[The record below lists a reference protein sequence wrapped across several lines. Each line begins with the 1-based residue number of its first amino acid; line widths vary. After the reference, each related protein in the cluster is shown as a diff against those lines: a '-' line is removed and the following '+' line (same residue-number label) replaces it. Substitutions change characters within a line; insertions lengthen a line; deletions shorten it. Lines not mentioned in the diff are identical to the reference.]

1 MSVVP
6 GSNVSRE
13 TQERLK
19 TYEAL
24 LRKWNPRI
32 NLVARSTLP
41 DLWQRHFVD
50 SMQIF
55 DLAPPKVDHW
65 VDLGSGAGFPG
76 LVIAIMALDTGS
88 PARVTLVESDA
99 RKCAFLQTVIRE
111 TGAQARVINDRIENI
126 DSLDADVLSARALS
140 DLGTLLGFA
149 ELHMRPDGVAIFPKG
164 ENWQKEVT
172 AAQTAW
178 TFTSQLAKSK
188 TDEGPVILTIT
199 GVARV

>member
-1 MSVVP
+1 MSIDAGP
-6 GSNVSRE
+6 NVSRE
-13 TQERLK
+13 TLERLK

-24 LRKWNPRI
+24 LRKWNQRI

-76 LVIAIMALDTGS
+76 LVMAIMALDTGS

-111 TGAQARVINDRIENI
+111 TGARARVINDRIENI
-126 DSLDADVLSARALS
+126 PPLGADVLSARALS
-140 DLGTLLGFA
+140 DLGALLGFA

-188 TDEGPVILTIT
+188 TEEGPVILTIT

>member
-1 MSVVP
+1 MSIDAGP
-6 GSNVSRE
+6 SVSRE
-13 TQERLK
+13 TLERLK

-24 LRKWNPRI
+24 LRKWNQRI

-76 LVIAIMALDTGS
+76 LVMAIMALDTGS

-111 TGAQARVINDRIENI
+111 TGARARVINDRIENI
-126 DSLDADVLSARALS
+126 PPLGADVLSARALS
-140 DLGTLLGFA
+140 DLGALLGFA

-188 TDEGPVILTIT
+188 TEEGPVILTIT

>member
-1 MSVVP
+1 MSIDAGV
-6 GSNVSRE
+6 NVSRE
-13 TQERLK
+13 TLERLK

-88 PARVTLVESDA
+88 PSRVTLVESDA

-111 TGAQARVINDRIENI
+111 TGAQARVVNDRIENI
-126 DSLDADVLSARALS
+126 PPLEADVLSARALS
-140 DLGTLLGFA
+140 DLGALLGYA
-149 ELHMRPDGVAIFPKG
+149 ERHMRPDGLAIFPKG
-164 ENWQKEVT
+164 ENWQKEVD

-178 TFTSQLAKSK
+178 TFASQLAKSK
-188 TDEGPVILTIT
+188 TEDGPVILTIT

>member
-1 MSVVP
+1 MSIDAGV
-6 GSNVSRE
+6 NVSRE
-13 TQERLK
+13 TLERLK
-19 TYEAL
+19 SYEAL

-55 DLAPPKVDHW
+55 DLAPPKVDQW

-88 PARVTLVESDA
+88 PSRVTLVESDA

-126 DSLDADVLSARALS
+126 PPLEADVLSARALS
-140 DLGTLLGFA
+140 DLGALLGYA
-149 ELHMRPDGVAIFPKG
+149 ERHMRPDGLAIFPKG
-164 ENWQKEVT
+164 ENWQKEVD

-188 TDEGPVILTIT
+188 TEDGPVILTIT

>member
-1 MSVVP
+1 MSIDAGV
-6 GSNVSRE
+6 NVSRE
-13 TQERLK
+13 TLERLK
-19 TYEAL
+19 SYEAL

-88 PARVTLVESDA
+88 PSRVTLVESDA

-126 DSLDADVLSARALS
+126 PPLEADVLSARALS
-140 DLGTLLGFA
+140 DLGALLGYA
-149 ELHMRPDGVAIFPKG
+149 ERHMRPDGLAIFPKG
-164 ENWQKEVT
+164 ENWQKEVD

-178 TFTSQLAKSK
+178 TFASQLAKSK

>member
-1 MSVVP
+1 MSIDAGV
-6 GSNVSRE
+6 NVSRE
-13 TQERLK
+13 TLERLK
-19 TYEAL
+19 SYEAL

-88 PARVTLVESDA
+88 PSRVTLVESDA

-126 DSLDADVLSARALS
+126 PPLEADVLSARALS
-140 DLGTLLGFA
+140 DLGALLGYA
-149 ELHMRPDGVAIFPKG
+149 ERHMRPDGLAIFPKG
-164 ENWQKEVT
+164 ENWQKEVD

-178 TFTSQLAKSK
+178 TFASQLAKSK
-188 TDEGPVILTIT
+188 TEDGPVILTIT

>member
-1 MSVVP
+1 MSIDAGV
-6 GSNVSRE
+6 NVSRE
-13 TQERLK
+13 TLERLK
-19 TYEAL
+19 SYEAL

-88 PARVTLVESDA
+88 PSRVTLVESDA

-111 TGAQARVINDRIENI
+111 TGAEARVINDRIENI
-126 DSLDADVLSARALS
+126 PPLEADVLSARALS
-140 DLGTLLGFA
+140 GLGALLGYA
-149 ELHMRPDGVAIFPKG
+149 ERHMRPDGLAIFPKG
-164 ENWQKEVT
+164 ENWQKEVD

-178 TFTSQLAKSK
+178 TFASQLAKSK
-188 TDEGPVILTIT
+188 TEDGPVILTIT

>member
-1 MSVVP
+1 MSVDAGP
-6 GSNVSRE
+6 SVSRE
-13 TQERLK
+13 TLERLK

-24 LRKWNPRI
+24 LRKWNQRI

-76 LVIAIMALDTGS
+76 LVMAIMALDTGS

-111 TGAQARVINDRIENI
+111 TGARARVINDRIENI
-126 DSLDADVLSARALS
+126 PPLGADVLSARALS
-140 DLGTLLGFA
+140 DLGALLGFA

-188 TDEGPVILTIT
+188 TEEGPVILTIT